1 MNLFKILEQQQIQ
14 VPSDTFLMIDLVS
27 FLMWDSNDRLK
38 VSLKKKAWK
47 EHMLFSQN
55 LIFPKL

>member
-1 MNLFKILEQQQIQ
+1 MLKQQIE
-14 VPSDTFLMIDLVS
+14 VVSDTFPMIDLAS
-27 FLMWDSNDRLK
+27 FLMRDSNDPLK
-38 VSLKKKAWK
+38 VSLKKKVWK

>member
-1 MNLFKILEQQQIQ
+1 MLKQQQIE
-14 VPSDTFLMIDLVS
+14 VLSDTFLMIDLVS
-27 FLMWDSNDRLK
+27 YLMGDSNDPLK

-55 LIFPKL
+55 QIFPKL